1 VSGRD
6 WYDSYGVLDVAHT
19 STAYG
24 ISSHFPADLPV
35 LFIYGTADPTVVR
48 GVVEN
53 SKKFIPRYQLVAVE
67 GKGHWLMVDSKDII
81 TNRVAEWLECLRA
94 GRSKL

>member
-1 VSGRD
+1 MSRRN
-6 WYDSYGVLDVAHT
+6 WYDDCFVLNVTHAPP
-19 STAYG
+19 AYG
-24 ISSHFPADLPV
+24 LSAHFPADLPV
-35 LFIYGTADPTVVR
+35 LFIYGTADPTVVQS
-48 GVVEN
+48 VVEN

-67 GKGHWLMVDSKDII
+67 GKGHWLMVDSKDVI